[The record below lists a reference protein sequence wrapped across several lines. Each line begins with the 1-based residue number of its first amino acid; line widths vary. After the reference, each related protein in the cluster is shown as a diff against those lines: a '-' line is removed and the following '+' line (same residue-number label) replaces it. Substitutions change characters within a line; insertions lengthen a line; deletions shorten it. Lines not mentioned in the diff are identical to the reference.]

1 MKISTR
7 GRYSLRFMIDLA
19 EHYNE
24 GFIALKDIAARQN
37 ISKKYLEQII
47 PFLNRSGLLASNKGH
62 MGGYMLAKAPSAITV
77 REILQ
82 SAEGSLSPVECLDD
96 NGAIC
101 DREENCVTQI
111 LWKKLDDAIKGVVDH
126 ITLEDLMNWQSVKA
140 DEYII

>member
-77 REILQ
+77 REKFNFLEIQIVNRLFFLRKF
-82 SAEGSLSPVECLDD
+82 SF
-96 NGAIC
+96 I
-101 DREENCVTQI
+101 TQERMS
-111 LWKKLDDAIKGVVDH
+111 H
-126 ITLEDLMNWQSVKA
+126 PFA
-140 DEYII
+140 DYSFVIYKRFINIVFSCNTFG

>member
-19 EHYNE
+19 AHYNE

-82 SAEGSLSPVECLDD
+82 SAEGSLSPVSCMD
-96 NGAIC
+96 NQPNLCEKC
-101 DREENCVTQI
+101 DQC
-111 LWKKLDDAIKGVVDH
+111 
-126 ITLEDLMNWQSVKA
+126 ITLPIYEGLNKVINDYLDGITLQSILEQKGNEC
-140 DEYII
+140 EYVI

>member
-82 SAEGSLSPVECLDD
+82 SAEGSLSPVSCMD
-96 NGAIC
+96 NQPNLCEKC
-101 DREENCVTQI
+101 DQC
-111 LWKKLDDAIKGVVDH
+111 
-126 ITLEDLMNWQSVKA
+126 ITRIRKYDGW
-140 DEYII
+140 

>member
-82 SAEGSLSPVECLDD
+82 SA
-96 NGAIC
+96 
-101 DREENCVTQI
+101 
-111 LWKKLDDAIKGVVDH
+111 
-126 ITLEDLMNWQSVKA
+126 
-140 DEYII
+140 